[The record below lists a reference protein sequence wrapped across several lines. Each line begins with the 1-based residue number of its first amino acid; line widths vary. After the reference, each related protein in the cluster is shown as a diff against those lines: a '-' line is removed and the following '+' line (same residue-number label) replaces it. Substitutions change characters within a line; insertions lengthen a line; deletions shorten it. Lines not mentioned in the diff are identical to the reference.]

1 LAHYDNCTAEDGPEK
16 RIENYRKFLELCCAV
31 VSDDEESVL
40 REFYD
45 FHSGVDDLNYCFGTT
60 LLGFAIARGT
70 PHMLRLLLRSVQY
83 TSIRRLEVY
92 LRFAVVR
99 TEDSDTMVKT
109 LLDRFTSTT
118 DITRHAI
125 TRTLLLHAICNIEI
139 GVFDAT
145 VHWMAGFPNFHDKLS
160 ILESCFDHAL
170 SQNKVTELLNH
181 PAPKKNLGDRSTL
194 STVSPYQF
202 GKAYEKALR
211 AKLTVLEPHVRRHRY
226 KRPWF
231 DSAKNTTNGF
241 EVHEAHYKTPTDL
254 FRAVSKGMLN
264 WADWLLWAGADPRHE
279 EGEMSLLNFAWKAGK
294 ICQVAKLLHS
304 HGWNCKELE
313 LVTYA

>member
-1 LAHYDNCTAEDGPEK
+1 VHWKGSWVVTHATCQDVKKGLAHYDNCTAEDGPEK
-16 RIENYRKFLELCCAV
+16 RIENHRKFLELCCAV

-70 PHMLRLLLRSVQY
+70 PHMLRLLLRSVNY

-92 LRFAVVR
+92 LRLAVAR
-99 TEDSDTMVKT
+99 TEDSDTMVKI

-118 DITRHAI
+118 DTTKHAI
-125 TRTLLLHAICNIEI
+125 TRTFLLHAICNNEI

-145 VHWMAGFPNFHDKLS
+145 VHWMAGFPNSHDKLS
-160 ILESCFDHAL
+160 ILESCFDYAL

-181 PAPKKNLGDRSTL
+181 PALKKSLGDRSTL
-194 STVSPYQF
+194 NTVSPYQF

-211 AKLTVLEPHVRRHRY
+211 AKFTVLEPYVRRHRY
-226 KRPWF
+226 TRPWF
-231 DSAKNTTNGF
+231 DSAKNNTNGF
-241 EVHEAHYKTPTDL
+241 EV
-254 FRAVSKGMLN
+254 
-264 WADWLLWAGADPRHE
+264 
-279 EGEMSLLNFAWKAGK
+279 
-294 ICQVAKLLHS
+294 
-304 HGWNCKELE
+304 
-313 LVTYA
+313 VTV